1 MPFALCYTKEAEPDS
16 LPLQPIYSVFSRGLT
31 SYHIKLLAAVTM
43 LLDHIGVVFFPE
55 AAGLRIIGRISFPL
69 FIWLLVQGEAHT
81 RDLNRYGLRLAVLGL
96 VSQPIY
102 QLTFRATGLNILFE
116 LLVGL
121 VCLRLVRKLPQF
133 QLPIW
138 LGGAGLSELLPM
150 GYGSY
155 GIALVALTYY
165 FRPRAVWW
173 LAWVGFH
180 LVWAAIGGAFQ
191 LPAIAVPLIFMM
203 ANGERG
209 AKARWFYAFYPG
221 HLALL
226 WLIRQGLGG

>member
-1 MPFALCYTKEAEPDS
+1 MR
-16 LPLQPIYSVFSRGLT
+16 SVFPRGLT

-43 LLDHIGVVFFPE
+43 LVDHIGVVLFPG
-55 AAGLRIIGRISFPL
+55 AIGLRIVGRISFPL

-81 RDLNRYGLRLAVLGL
+81 RDVWRYGLRLAVLGV

-102 QLTFRATGLNILFE
+102 QATFGTTELNILFE

-121 VCLRLVRKLPQF
+121 ACLRLVRNFPRL

-138 LGGAGLSELLPM
+138 LGGAGLSELLNM

-155 GIALVALTYY
+155 GIALTALVYS
-165 FRPRAVWW
+165 FRPNLWW
-173 LAWVGFH
+173 VSAWAGFH
-180 LVWAAIGGAFQ
+180 LIWARFLGPFQ
-191 LPAIAVPLIFMM
+191 LPAIAVSLLFWL
-203 ANGERG
+203 ANGKRG
-209 AKARWFYAFYPG
+209 AKARWFYGFYPG

-226 WLIRQGLGG
+226 WLIRQALT

>member
-1 MPFALCYTKEAEPDS
+1 MHS
-16 LPLQPIYSVFSRGLT
+16 IVSRGLT

-43 LLDHIGVVFFPE
+43 LLDHVGVVFFPDVV
-55 AAGLRIIGRISFPL
+55 GLRIIGRISFPL
-69 FIWLLVQGEAHT
+69 FIWLLVQGAAHT
-81 RDLNRYGLRLAVLGL
+81 RNPGRYGLRLAVLGL

-102 QLTFRATGLNILFE
+102 QLTFGVTGLNILFE

-121 VCLRLVRKLPQF
+121 VCLRLVRQLPQL
-133 QLPIW
+133 QLAIW

-173 LAWVGFH
+173 LVWVGFH
-180 LVWAAIGGAFQ
+180 LVWAGFGGGFQ
-191 LPAIAVPLIFMM
+191 LPAIAVPLIFRL
-203 ANGERG
+203 ANGKRG
-209 AKARWFYAFYPG
+209 PQARWFYAFYPG

-226 WLIRQGLGG
+226 WLIGQGVGG

>member
-1 MPFALCYTKEAEPDS
+1 MQSA
-16 LPLQPIYSVFSRGLT
+16 ISRGLS
-31 SYHIKLLAAVTM
+31 SYSIKLLAALTM
-43 LLDHIGVVFFPE
+43 LIDHIGVVFFPDVI
-55 AAGLRIIGRISFPL
+55 GFRILGRLSFPL

-81 RDLNRYGLRLAVLGL
+81 RDVERYGLRLAVLGL

-102 QLTFRATGLNILFE
+102 RLAFGTTRLNILFE

-121 VCLRLVRKLPQF
+121 ACLRLTRQFPQL
-133 QLPIW
+133 QIPIW
-138 LGGAGLSELLPM
+138 LGGAGLSELLAM

-155 GIALVALTYY
+155 GIGLIFLIRY
-165 FRPRAVWW
+165 FRPSPLWV

-180 LVWAAIGGAFQ
+180 LVWARLFGLFQ
-191 LPAIAVPLIFMM
+191 LPAIAAVLVFWL

-209 AKARWFYAFYPG
+209 PKARWFYGFYPG

-226 WLIRQGLGG
+226 WLIQRMVPY